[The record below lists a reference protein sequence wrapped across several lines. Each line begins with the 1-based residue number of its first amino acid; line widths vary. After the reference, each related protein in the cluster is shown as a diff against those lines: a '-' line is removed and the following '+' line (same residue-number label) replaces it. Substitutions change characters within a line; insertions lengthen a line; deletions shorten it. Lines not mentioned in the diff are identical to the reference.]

1 MPTVSY
7 LYKSSLI
14 LLKSTHEGKLEI
26 GDSELNVAVLADGTR
41 VITQS
46 AVFKAFGRT
55 KRGRNKGEVRVPNMP
70 AFIDAN
76 NIQPFINE
84 DLKEVL
90 KTISYISK
98 SGNESDGYDANI
110 LPLMCKMYLDARQAD
125 KLKTQQ
131 LPLARASEIL
141 LLALSKVGITALV
154 DEATGYQDIRVKDA
168 LQEILNQYL
177 LEGAKKY
184 QVTFPLELYKQ
195 WFRLNNWEWKEQ
207 SAQKRPG
214 VIGTWTN
221 KYIYERIAPNILKE
235 LEKKNPKNEKGYR
248 EFKHFQF
255 LTDEVGEPKLREFF
269 GGLIALARATTS
281 WRKYTELV
289 ERAYPKIGDQ
299 LDLFNDDE

>member
-1 MPTVSY
+1 MENKV
-7 LYKSSLI
+7 KA
-14 LLKSTHEGKLEI
+14 THEGKLKI
-26 GDSELNVAVLADGTR
+26 GENGTELNVAVLEDGTR

-55 KRGRNKGEVRVPNMP
+55 KRGRIKGEVRVPNMP

-76 NIQPFINE
+76 NVQPFINK

-90 KTISYISK
+90 KTIQYISK
-98 SGNESDGYDANI
+98 TGVESDGYDANI
-110 LPLMCKMYLDARQAD
+110 LPLMCKMYLDARQA
-125 KLKTQQ
+125 KVLKAQQ
-131 LPLARASEIL
+131 YPLARASEIL

-177 LEGAKKY
+177 LEDAKKY

-207 SAQKRPG
+207 NAQKRPG
-214 VIGTWTN
+214 VIGKWTN
-221 KYIYERIAPNILKE
+221 KYIYERIAPNILHE
-235 LEKKNPKNEKGYR
+235 LERKNPKNAKGYR
-248 EFKHFQF
+248 EYKHFQF

-299 LDLFNDDE
+299 LDLFNEDG

>member
-1 MPTVSY
+1 MSE
-7 LYKSSLI
+7 
-14 LLKSTHEGKLEI
+14 LLKATHEGKLKI
-26 GDSELNVAVLADGTR
+26 GESELNVAVLEDGTR

-55 KRGRNKGEVRVPNMP
+55 KRGRNIGEVRVPNMP

-84 DLKEVL
+84 DLLEVL
-90 KTISYISK
+90 ETISYISK
-98 SGNESDGYDANI
+98 SGSESDGYDASI
-110 LPLMCKMYLDARQAD
+110 LPLMCKMYLDARQANV
-125 KLKTQQ
+125 LKSQQ

-168 LQEILNQYL
+168 LQEILNKYL
-177 LEGAKKY
+177 LEDAKKY

-195 WFRLNNWEWKEQ
+195 WFRLNNWDWKEQ
-207 SAQKRPG
+207 NAQKRPG

-248 EFKHFQF
+248 EYKHFQF

-299 LDLFNDDE
+299 LDLFTDDD